1 MNNHFEIAA
10 FLLRHGADINT
21 NWSSHEAA
29 SHGIDTTIR
38 DFRWNATAE
47 GWARVAAKDEKL
59 GQFLHDAQQRREQAS
74 H

>member
-1 MNNHFEIAA
+1 M
-10 FLLRHGADINT
+10 
-21 NWSSHEAA
+21 
-29 SHGIDTTIR
+29 TIR